1 MVEVK
6 VSGRVNIP
14 GPSQVLVVLSLMEA
28 EAQRSVWLSSII
40 STMMVLSSMMLV
52 VATLNQLY
60 VKHSGHTKPT
70 YYLFIFIIMIF
81 NTINIFIF

>member
-28 EAQRSVWLSSII
+28 EAQRSV
-40 STMMVLSSMMLV
+40 
-52 VATLNQLY
+52 
-60 VKHSGHTKPT
+60 
-70 YYLFIFIIMIF
+70 
-81 NTINIFIF
+81 